1 MKDLKTLISTVGS
14 VAVFAGTPAAQ
25 PMVVTGT
32 ASTTSAGG
40 RCSRN
45 WPASEAM
52 PLERQSI
59 RRER

>member
-1 MKDLKTLISTVGS
+1 
-14 VAVFAGTPAAQ
+14 
-25 PMVVTGT
+25 MVVTGT